1 MATQE
6 FPSFTSP
13 IGKEGVL
20 MLKNPSAWNFL
31 SDWFGAAV
39 LIVAGLAGLRVH
51 PAFGV
56 LALVGLLFAFV
67 KAVLLN
73 TTVYLVT
80 DKRVIVKKGLI
91 SQHVSEVRISDI
103 RGVNL
108 RQGIWHRDHRIAIS
122 SSAPPRPP
130 GGSSF
135 ARRVSQVVVAGSI
148 RSARSDLASLFRF
161 MSIEYEI

>member
-108 RQGIWHRDHRIAIS
+108 RQGIWHRIIGIGDLVIGTAATAEAEIVIR
-122 SSAPPRPP
+122 
-130 GGSSF
+130 GVGSPKS
-135 ARRVSQVVVAGSI
+135 VVAAINSQRQI
-148 RSARSDLASLFRF
+148 
-161 MSIEYEI
+161 